1 MIPSRTHRVSF
12 ALVSRCLRL
21 SPELPRGYPPSG
33 TGIREADI
41 QPFFT
46 ILLSYIKKNL
56 IFAPAS
62 RGEILLKSRS
72 AFNVKI
78 ANFNYRQAQ
87 TSCHRW
93 VVCLCLYGCLAIPN
107 VKWTAAH
114 FFLFYDLSLRVAE
127 EAKHYAIWE
136 TMKTS
141 STVTR
146 WPAPQVLRPTP
157 ISGC

>member
-1 MIPSRTHRVSF
+1 MKIFSGWRPGKSGVTLRKLPVMAEYAPRQCHGYAMLPSRTHRVSF

-114 FFLFYDLSLRVAE
+114 FFYFM
-127 EAKHYAIWE
+127 
-136 TMKTS
+136 TF
-141 STVTR
+141 
-146 WPAPQVLRPTP
+146 P
-157 ISGC
+157 